1 MIKDNVERPVLVS
14 ACLMGLP
21 CRYDGKTCIPSQEV
35 MDLVKKSRAM
45 PICPEQLGGLPTPRP
60 PAEISKGRVI
70 NSNGEDVTEN
80 FLRGAEISA
89 KLARLF
95 GAKLAILKDKS
106 PSCGSTLIYD
116 GSFTEQLIEGEG
128 MTTALLK
135 REGVTVRPPLT

>member
-1 MIKDNVERPVLVS
+1 VIKDNVETPILVS

-35 MDLVKKSRAM
+35 MDLVKEGRAI

-60 PAEISKGRVI
+60 PAEISKAIVI
-70 NSNGEDVTEN
+70 NSKGEDVTEN

-116 GSFTEQLIEGEG
+116 GSFSGQLIEGEG
-128 MTTALLK
+128 ITTALLK
-135 REGVTVRPPLT
+135 KEGVTVRPPLT